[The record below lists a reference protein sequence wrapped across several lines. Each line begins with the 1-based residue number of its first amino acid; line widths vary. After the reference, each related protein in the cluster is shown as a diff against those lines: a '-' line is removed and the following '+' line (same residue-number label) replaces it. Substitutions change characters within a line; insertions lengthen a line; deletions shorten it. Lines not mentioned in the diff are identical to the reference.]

1 MKRQIVM
8 SENEYEVLEN
18 DSNRLEYLLSLFKFE
33 DKTLILSK
41 DEILSLILSK
51 KLVDDGYKQVEPVYG
66 SGKLILL
73 QGTNSNGQT
82 KEMELSNFDIKI
94 K

>member
-66 SGKLILL
+66 SGKLIFLH
-73 QGTNSNGQT
+73 GTNSNGQT
-82 KEMELSNFDIKI
+82 KEVELSDFDIKI

>member
-82 KEMELSNFDIKI
+82 KEMELSDFDIKI

>member
-33 DKTLILSK
+33 DKTIILSK

-73 QGTNSNGQT
+73 EGADDNGQT
-82 KEMELSNFDIKI
+82 KEVELSDFDIKI